1 MNYIN
6 NNWRKTSSITNSN
19 GTIVIVHLRGLSSNE
34 EVKTIEII
42 GVKGCSN
49 FVEGLVFETVYQ
61 SAITNGNGFV
71 HIDFAEHKMGAPVI
85 DAPTEGGAWRIP
97 KAKTSCC
104 DVSRLMFNPVEI
116 SEINAGATVG
126 DFGANNL
133 LSDIRGAVC
142 KMDLNTTDYQNGDR
156 RALITSTTDMLI
168 GTNINPDPIK
178 DAHLVNIAQ
187 KYTYD
192 IPQGD
197 NGSKCTFAF
206 DKPVVLSAFT
216 VVARLVSGW
225 PSGTTEDIF
234 QNANLRGKR
243 EFSTEWELIKSG
255 INISHNADTRIVIDN
270 NTAFKE
276 YKLAEDNFN
285 AQGGNE
291 NETHQHSFPCD
302 IYGFTFENASGVLS
316 ASFAPKTLINTVV
329 MPDISA
335 SKDTIL
341 QIEAVNNN
349 GEDIDVYY
357 PAITPTFSMGEMP
370 HAGTSLDLPSD
381 GYHAKEPTAHFIIYI
396 PPVIADSIT
405 VTVHS
410 AGAELHAS
418 MLLLY
423 AYHLLSGAK
432 NFNFGA
438 QTKYADQDKIDLTA
452 DLVARTESR
461 GTLISRT
468 VDHQMSNDHDT
479 AQISRAYI
487 NKNVC
492 VLDSYPLAPSHKR
505 ARNLIVGR
513 ITSSTGITEQT
524 TGGEF
529 QTTIT
534 ETKMRQENDS

>member
-1 MNYIN
+1 MI
-6 NNWRKTSSITNSN
+6 WRKKTGSFYVHN
-19 GTIVIVHLRGLSSNE
+19 GKLQVVLHGFDSAVASVVLT
-34 EVKTIEII
+34 
-42 GVKGCSN
+42 GVKNAPQFEGVVFDVASN
-49 FVEGLVFETVYQ
+49 NGDTVKLDIA
-61 SAITNGNGFV
+61 SAGI
-71 HIDFAEHKMGAPVI
+71 APPSVVS
-85 DAPTEGGAWRIP
+85 DTGGGAWAEYI
-97 KAKTSCC
+97 AGSAC
-104 DVSRLMFNPVEI
+104 DGAGRLMFNPVKLNTV
-116 SEINAGATVG
+116 NAGATIG
-126 DFGANNL
+126 DHSADNL
-133 LSDIRGAVC
+133 STKNRGLIC
-142 KMDLNTTDYQNGDR
+142 KMNLNTTDYQNGDR